1 MKNKINLEAIFIITF
16 AGVILLMKIMV
27 LVFGN

>member
-16 AGVILLMKIMV
+16 AGTIVLMKIIV
-27 LVFGN
+27 TVFGN